1 VRHLVSIPHSISQVK
16 SPDRYHRKD
25 EEMMRSLLVVLAVA
39 VAWSCDRSYSIWIP
53 RSPGADPLYRF
64 IRGGKAG
71 YIDQTGWIVIP
82 PRFPAFGNSGSEFH
96 DGLLEIATSNGRYV
110 DRAGKVVIDR
120 GVAGGWDFSEG
131 LAAAMSQSE
140 KLWGYID
147 TSGKFA
153 ITPRF
158 ASTAQDYVWPF
169 HDGMAKVEVKGK
181 FGYIDHAGNFVITP
195 RFGAASDFHEG
206 MAWVVTDGPC
216 VDLSDD
222 PCRVGA
228 QAKAPPCRVGFI
240 DKTGRV
246 LSEARYDLARE
257 FSEDLAPVRLG
268 KLWGFANKT
277 GKIAIAPAFED
288 AAPFSSGLARIQ
300 VKGLYGYIDKSGK
313 IQIAAQYRYAD
324 NFSEGFAV
332 VGDGPVWYIDR
343 TGKRQFN
350 DTFAVASPFF
360 KGLAHVQLRGTKK
373 FAYIDPQGKQV
384 FSY

>member
-1 VRHLVSIPHSISQVK
+1 
-16 SPDRYHRKD
+16 
-25 EEMMRSLLVVLAVA
+25 LLGILIVA
-39 VAWSCDRSYSIWIP
+39 AASACSWDFSIWIP
-53 RSPGADPLYRF
+53 RSPDADPLYRF
-64 IRGGKAG
+64 TRAGKAG
-71 YIDQTGWIVIP
+71 YIDQTGRVVIP
-82 PRFPAFGNSGSEFH
+82 PRFPVFGNSGSEFH
-96 DGLLEIATSNGRYV
+96 DGLLETEVSNGRYV
-110 DRAGKVVIDR
+110 DRSGKVVIDR

-158 ASTAQDYVWPF
+158 ASTNQDYVWPF
-169 HDGMAKVEVKGK
+169 HDGVAKIEVKGK
-181 FGYIDHAGNFVITP
+181 FGYIDHSGSFVIAP
-195 RFGAASDFHEG
+195 RFGAAADFHEG

-216 VDLSDD
+216 VYFSDG
-222 PCRVGA
+222 PCGESTPVGA
-228 QAKAPPCRVGFI
+228 QPNAPPCRFGFI

-246 LSEARYDLARE
+246 VSAARYDQARE
-257 FSEDLAPVRLG
+257 FSEDLAPVRIG

-277 GKIAIAPAFED
+277 GAIAIAPSFED

-313 IQIAAQYRYAD
+313 VQIAAQYQNAD
-324 NFSEGFAV
+324 HFSEGFAV

-350 DTFAVASPFF
+350 DTFGAASPFF
-360 KGLAHVQLRGTKK
+360 KGLAHVRLRESTK

-384 FSY
+384 FNY

>member
-1 VRHLVSIPHSISQVK
+1 
-16 SPDRYHRKD
+16 
-25 EEMMRSLLVVLAVA
+25 LLGILIVA
-39 VAWSCDRSYSIWIP
+39 AASACSWDFSIWIP
-53 RSPGADPLYRF
+53 RSPDADPLYQF
-64 IRGGKAG
+64 VIHDKAG
-71 YIDQTGWIVIP
+71 YIDRTGRVVIP
-82 PRFPAFGNSGSEFH
+82 PRFPEFGNSGSEFH
-96 DGLLEIATSNGRYV
+96 DGLLQVATSNGRYV
-110 DRAGKVVIDR
+110 DRSGKVVIDR

-131 LAAAMSQSE
+131 LAAAMSQNE

-158 ASTAQDYVWPF
+158 ASTEQDYVWPF
-169 HDGMAKVEVKGK
+169 RDGMAKIEVKGK
-181 FGYIDHAGNFVITP
+181 FGYIDHSGKFVIPP

-216 VDLSDD
+216 VYPSDG
-222 PCRVGA
+222 PCGEPILVGA
-228 QAKAPPCRVGFI
+228 QPNAPPCRFAFI

-246 LSEARYDLARE
+246 INEARYDQARE
-257 FSEDLAPVRLG
+257 LSEDLAPVRIG

-277 GKIAIAPAFED
+277 GAIAIARSFED

-313 IQIAAQYRYAD
+313 VQIAAQYRNAD

-343 TGKRQFN
+343 AGKRQFN
-350 DTFAVASPFF
+350 DTFGAASPFF
-360 KGLAHVQLRGTKK
+360 KGLAHVRFREGKK

>member
-1 VRHLVSIPHSISQVK
+1 
-16 SPDRYHRKD
+16 
-25 EEMMRSLLVVLAVA
+25 LLGILIVA
-39 VAWSCDRSYSIWIP
+39 AASACGWDFSIWIP
-53 RSPGADPLYRF
+53 RSTGADPLYQF

-71 YIDQTGWIVIP
+71 YIDQTGRVVIP
-82 PRFPAFGNSGSEFH
+82 PRFPVFGNSGSEFH
-96 DGLLEIATSNGRYV
+96 DGLLAIATSNGRYV
-110 DRAGKVVIDR
+110 DRSGKVVIDR

-153 ITPRF
+153 IAPRF

-169 HDGMAKVEVKGK
+169 HDSVAKIEVKGK
-181 FGYIDHAGNFVITP
+181 FGYTDRSGNFVISP
-195 RFGAASDFHEG
+195 RFGAASDFHDG
-206 MAWVVTDGPC
+206 MASVVTDGPC
-216 VDLSDD
+216 VYLSDD

-228 QAKAPPCRVGFI
+228 QPNAPPCRIAFI

-246 LSEARYDLARE
+246 VSEVRYDQARE
-257 FSEDLAPVRLG
+257 FSEGLAPVRVG

-277 GKIAIAPAFED
+277 GVIAIAPAFED
-288 AAPFSSGLARIQ
+288 AAPFSWGLARIK
-300 VKGLYGYIDKSGK
+300 VKGQYGYIDKSGK
-313 IQIAAQYRYAD
+313 IQIAAQYRNAD

-350 DTFAVASPFF
+350 DTFGAASPFF
-360 KGLAHVQLRGTKK
+360 KGLAHVSLRQSKK